1 MRIVEMNVTPVAIA
15 DPPLLNSN
23 GVHQPYALRTIVEL
37 VSEDGLS
44 GWGEV
49 AGGAAM
55 LAAFERARAHVVGS
69 DAFALTR
76 LQVALA
82 DAAQPSPTDEVLMQ
96 RMNPLRATLRVFS
109 GLEVAALDLIG
120 NALRVPVCDLLGGK
134 VRDRVP
140 FSAYLFYKLAG
151 GGGDG
156 SDARADVWGEATT
169 PEGIVA
175 QAQAMIAR
183 YGFGSV
189 KLKAGVYPPEQEIAA
204 MRALRAALGP
214 NVPLRIDPNAAW
226 TVDTSVA
233 VAVALADTLE
243 YLEDP
248 APGMDGMAAL
258 HARLVD
264 EGLTMPLAT
273 NMVVTSFDDVR
284 PSLDPPAVDIILG
297 DHHYWGGL
305 RATTHLGTL
314 CSALGLG
321 LSMHSNSHL
330 GISLLAMTHV
340 AAATP
345 NLTYACDTHYPWQD
359 EPDEVLVGGK
369 IPVID
374 GAVTVPSTP
383 GLGVEIDR
391 DALARGRERYARCGF
406 TERDDAGEMRR
417 RVDPEWRHIQPRW

>member
-1 MRIVEMNVTPVAIA
+1 MRIVEMNVMPVAIA

-55 LAAFERARAHVVGS
+55 LAAFERASAHVVGS

-120 NALRVPVCDLLGGK
+120 NALGVPVCDLLGGK

-156 SDARADVWGEATT
+156 NDARADVWGEATT

-204 MRALRAALGP
+204 MRALRAALEPG
-214 NVPLRIDPNAAW
+214 VPLRIDPNAAW
-226 TVDTSVA
+226 TVDTSVG
-233 VAVALADTLE
+233 VALALADTLE

-248 APGMDGMAAL
+248 APGMEGMAGV
-258 HARLVD
+258 HARLVA

-284 PSLDPPAVDIILG
+284 PSLDPPAVDVILG

-314 CSALGLG
+314 CSSLGFG

-345 NLTYACDTHYPWQD
+345 HLTYACDTHYPWQD
-359 EPDEVLVGGK
+359 EADEVLVGGK
-369 IPVID
+369 IPIVD
-374 GAVTVPSTP
+374 GEVTVLSTP

-417 RVDPEWRHIQPRW
+417 QVDPEWRHIQPRW

>member
-1 MRIVEMNVTPVAIA
+1 
-15 DPPLLNSN
+15 
-23 GVHQPYALRTIVEL
+23 
-37 VSEDGLS
+37 
-44 GWGEV
+44 
-49 AGGAAM
+49 
-55 LAAFERARAHVVGS
+55 
-69 DAFALTR
+69 
-76 LQVALA
+76 
-82 DAAQPSPTDEVLMQ
+82 
-96 RMNPLRATLRVFS
+96 
-109 GLEVAALDLIG
+109 
-120 NALRVPVCDLLGGK
+120 
-134 VRDRVP
+134 
-140 FSAYLFYKLAG
+140 
-151 GGGDG
+151 
-156 SDARADVWGEATT
+156 
-169 PEGIVA
+169 
-175 QAQAMIAR
+175 
-183 YGFGSV
+183 
-189 KLKAGVYPPEQEIAA
+189 

-345 NLTYACDTHYPWQD
+345 NLTYACDTHYPWQS
-359 EPDEVLVGGK
+359 EEVIAGGK
-369 IPVID
+369 LQFED
-374 GAVTVPSTP
+374 GALPVASGP
-383 GLGVEIDR
+383 GLGVELDR
-391 DALARGRERYARCGF
+391 EALQRLHAQYLACNLQY
-406 TERDDAGEMRR
+406 RDDEVEMQK
-417 RVDPEWRHIQPRW
+417 VEPGWKYLMPRW

>member
-1 MRIVEMNVTPVAIA
+1 MRIVQMNVTPVAIA

-37 VSEDGLS
+37 VSEDGIS

-55 LAAFERARAHVVGS
+55 LAAFERARANVVGS

-96 RMNPLRATLRVFS
+96 RMNPLRAMLRVFS

-120 NALRVPVCDLLGGK
+120 KALGIPVCNLLGGK
-134 VRDRVP
+134 VRAHVP

-204 MRALRAALGP
+204 MRALRATLGP
-214 NVPLRIDPNAAW
+214 SVPLRIDPNAAW

-248 APGMDGMAAL
+248 APGMEGMAAV

-264 EGLTMPLAT
+264 EGLIMPLAT

-345 NLTYACDTHYPWQD
+345 HLTYACDTHYPWQD
-359 EPDEVLVGGK
+359 GVDEVLVGGK
-369 IPVID
+369 IPIIN
-374 GAVTVPSTP
+374 GAVTVPSKP
-383 GLGVEIDR
+383 GLGVQIDR
-391 DALARGRERYARCGF
+391 DALARGRERYASCGF